1 MLWQIPQF
9 VFLMMGEVLLAIPGL
24 KFSYTQAPKSM
35 KSVLTAAWF
44 INNAIGN
51 LIVVAVTEIHPIET
65 QSVEFFF
72 YAALMFVGVICFTI
86 LASNYRYASESFSEE
101 QIIESFIYA
110 DAVSASN
117 LDENDLTESSGAL
130 TIYGSSRTSRG
141 SLNNIE

>member
-1 MLWQIPQF
+1 
-9 VFLMMGEVLLAIPGL
+9 MMGEVLLAIPGL

-72 YAALMFVGVICFTI
+72 YAAWMFLGIICFTI
-86 LASNYRYASESFSEE
+86 LASNYKFVSENFSDE
-101 QIIESFIYA
+101 QIISFAYV
-110 DAVSASN
+110 DAISTSN
-117 LDENDLTESSGAL
+117 MDENDLTESSGVL
-130 TIYGSSRTSRG
+130 TVYGSSRSSRG
-141 SLNNIE
+141 SLNSLE